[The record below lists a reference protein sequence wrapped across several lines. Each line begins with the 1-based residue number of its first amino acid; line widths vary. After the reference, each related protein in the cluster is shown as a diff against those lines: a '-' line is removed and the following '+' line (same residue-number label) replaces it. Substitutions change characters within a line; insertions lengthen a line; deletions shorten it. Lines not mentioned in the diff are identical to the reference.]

1 MANTLTVKTDF
12 VEGISVGCDG
22 FSPVVRKRFD
32 TSVLGMAAN
41 AQIVAFKVPEG
52 CIIRHVIVDVKTAG
66 TATVHVGSHIGA
78 LTAGGGDTDPDDYTP
93 GGAINLATPGK
104 HIAESPAVAIIAA
117 NHYVVVNPQAAES
130 AAVFDVLAVVEVFD
144 VDAYTN

>member
-66 TATVHVGSHIGA
+66 TATIYVGSHIGA
-78 LTAGGGDTDPDDYTP
+78 LTAGDTDPEDYTS
-93 GGAINLATPGK
+93 GDVINLATPGK
-104 HIAESPAVAIIAA
+104 HIVESPAVAIIAA